1 MAEITNELNN
11 IMNAQYGKDV
21 RQSIYDAID
30 AINTQANEATTNVN
44 TMTAEALEQ
53 VLDQLAIDLTVATVA
68 ETQTF
73 LGIT

>member
-30 AINTQANEATTNVN
+30 AINTQANDITVEA
-44 TMTAEALEQ
+44 ARQA
-53 VLDQLAIDLTVATVA
+53 AIDLTAASVA

>member
-1 MAEITNELNN
+1 MAEITNELND

-30 AINTQANEATTNVN
+30 AINTQANGITNEA
-44 TMTAEALEQ
+44 A
-53 VLDQLAIDLTVATVA
+53 AIAARDLVSASVA
-68 ETQTF
+68 ETKTF